1 MGEIVSNSDIINQ
14 EMQSVEDRPNDDVVG
29 EEATQTSASVKS
41 DQNPKVAEHH
51 IPQKKRKT
59 RRGKSKRKQPYM
71 KSRVPNVIKPEAPHN
86 SNQFLLEDHC
96 DFDNLDERLLNKTKA
111 SSSVFNRNRDSS
123 FSVDSDGDFYSSPDD
138 EQQFLIK
145 DFDNQYETVH
155 AEHLN
160 NMSKNDLIQ
169 EYLSLEKKVE
179 LLSNIL
185 RKRTEGDYDRT
196 KIDLQMEIQQLKSAN
211 ETLKQ
216 QNEELLSKLSN
227 KSNSSSDSSSDSES
241 DSSSSSSSSMSS
253 CDTNEAEMLNNS
265 SNNLE
270 NINNRKCVDLSS

>member
-1 MGEIVSNSDIINQ
+1 MGEMIINLDVINQ
-14 EMQSVEDRPNDDVVG
+14 EMQSVADRPKDDVVEK
-29 EEATQTSASVKS
+29 EETSASVKS
-41 DQNPKVAEHH
+41 DHNPKVADDH

-71 KSRVPNVIKPEAPHN
+71 KSRIPNVVKPEAPHN

-111 SSSVFNRNRDSS
+111 SSSIFNRNRDSS

-138 EQQFLIK
+138 EEQFLIK

-160 NMSKNDLIQ
+160 NMSKADLIQ
-169 EYLSLEKKVE
+169 EYVTLEKKVE

-196 KIDLQMEIQQLKSAN
+196 KIDLQMEIQQLQSEN

-216 QNEELLSKLSN
+216 QNQELLSKLSN
-227 KSNSSSDSSSDSES
+227 KSNCSSSDSSSDSES
-241 DSSSSSSSSMSS
+241 DSSSSSSSSVSS
-253 CDTNEAEMLNNS
+253 CDMNEAEIINNS
-265 SNNLE
+265 SNNIE
-270 NINNRKCVDLSS
+270 SIDNRKCVNLSS